1 MSLSKEQIENGFKKI
16 LYLVLIAGAGFLF
29 NVIRTYV
36 FESDQFFNIKLFD
49 INGTKS
55 LTDRDVIS
63 LSELVIGD
71 KLINSEIERAEHN
84 ISRSAYIK
92 SVNVRPQLPSTVQIF
107 IEEYI
112 PIAYLRG
119 SSLKL
124 ISKNGR
130 ILPRPIDL
138 DYQNLPIILLSDTY
152 KLIDG
157 EFAENNLLKD
167 ALTILNVSQNVSVD
181 LGRII
186 SEIDCSEKKVNIRLI
201 EGGAK
206 LYVDLE
212 NLVSQLLTFDFYL
225 QKKHSI
231 DFIRKLSYIDLRF
244 NDRVITKKR
253 G

>member
-1 MSLSKEQIENGFKKI
+1 MSLSKEQIENGLKKV

-29 NVIRTYV
+29 NIVRTYV

-49 INGTKS
+49 IKGTKS
-55 LTDRDVIS
+55 LTDRDVII

-71 KLINSEIERAEHN
+71 KLISSEIDRAQQN
-84 ISRSAYIK
+84 ISRSAYVK
-92 SVNVRPQLPSTVQIF
+92 SVSVRQQLPSTVQIF
-107 IEEYI
+107 IEEYV
-112 PIAYLRG
+112 PIAYVRG

-124 ISKNGR
+124 VSKNGR
-130 ILPRPIDL
+130 ILPRPVEL
-138 DYQNLPIILLSDTY
+138 DYQNLPILLLSDSK
-152 KLIDG
+152 KLVDG
-157 EFAENNLLKD
+157 TILDDIIIKE
-167 ALTILNVSQNVSVD
+167 ALTILNIAQNVSVD

-186 SEIDCSEKKVNIRLI
+186 SEINCSEKTIEIRLV
-201 EGGAK
+201 EGGAR
-206 LYVDLE
+206 LYVAKE
-212 NLVSQLLTFDFYL
+212 NLLSQLLTFDFYL